1 MLEVGKVIQGRR
13 ARVSVVAGTHPT
25 SRQPSRQPLSS
36 SSSLDLGI
44 EKQAHVL
51 ALLQP
56 LVQAHVDDLAA
67 ERGGR
72 LEPGRGRPHDG
83 GGVGVDYH
91 VVLVVPV

>member
-25 SRQPSRQPLSS
+25 SRQPLSS

-83 GGVGVDYH
+83 GGVGVDDH